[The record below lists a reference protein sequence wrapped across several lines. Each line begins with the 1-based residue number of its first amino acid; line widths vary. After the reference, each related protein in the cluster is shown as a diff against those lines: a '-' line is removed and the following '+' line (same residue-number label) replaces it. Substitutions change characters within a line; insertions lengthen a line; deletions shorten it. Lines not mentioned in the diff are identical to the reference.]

1 MIVYIAIYRILL
13 LMIVLIDILCN
24 IFGANRTSG
33 GVGKSR
39 LNQMFVSSYVCSDR
53 NSSVSGRG
61 YKYDERLT
69 MCVRYLRR
77 PSREGVAHL
86 YHKCYFIIKFSL
98 VFCISLSSS
107 YSIYNIYSPFT
118 TITYV

>member
-1 MIVYIAIYRILL
+1 MIICIAIYRILL

-53 NSSVSGRG
+53 NSGVSGRG
-61 YKYDERLT
+61 YKYDEHLAK
-69 MCVRYLRR
+69 CVRYLAATLT
-77 PSREGVAHL
+77 GG
-86 YHKCYFIIKFSL
+86 
-98 VFCISLSSS
+98 
-107 YSIYNIYSPFT
+107 
-118 TITYV
+118 